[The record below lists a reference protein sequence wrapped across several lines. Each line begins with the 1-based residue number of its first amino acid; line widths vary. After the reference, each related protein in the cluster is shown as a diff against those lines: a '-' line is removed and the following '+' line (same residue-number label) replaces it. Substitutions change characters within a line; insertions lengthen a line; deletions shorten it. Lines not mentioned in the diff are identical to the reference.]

1 MTTKML
7 EIRYKDM
14 SIPVLAIRMEAA
26 NKEEEAFFERI
37 GYDEFNILLTRLDDS
52 RNPQIK
58 VTPYSWDDEEPF
70 MYSAHFYIEHHFDE
84 IPDNSVVDIGFIHG
98 ETQEPKKSD
107 IWK

>member
-14 SIPVLAIRMEAA
+14 SIPVLATRMDAA

-58 VTPYSWDDEEPF
+58 VTPYSWGNEEPF
-70 MYSAHFYIEHHFDE
+70 MFLAHSYIENHFDE
-84 IPDNSVVDIGFIHG
+84 IPDKSVVDVEFANG
-98 ETQEPKKSD
+98 ETQAPKKSD